1 MPLCIFADENIPP
14 DLILWLKTK
23 GYIISSVK
31 EENLEGTTDI
41 NIIKKCFEGN
51 QVILTQDN
59 DFGKLIFTTSIL
71 FYSIIYLRPGHLYGT
86 FHIPTLE
93 SIFKKKELIQRGTLI
108 IGQRTENKIK
118 IRIKQIQQI

>member
-1 MPLCIFADENIPP
+1 MPLSFFADENIPP
-14 DLILWLKTK
+14 DLISWVKTK

-31 EENLEGTTDI
+31 EENLEGATDTS
-41 NIIKKCFEGN
+41 IIKRGFDGN

-59 DFGKLIFTTSIL
+59 DFGKLIFTTNIL
-71 FYSIIYLRPGHLYGT
+71 FYSIIYLRPGHLHGA

-93 SIFKKKELIQRGTLI
+93 TIFKKKELIQRGTLI

-118 IRIKQIQQI
+118 IGVKQIQ